1 MFSTV
6 LGYMEQL
13 KAPSPPYLPSTWAFD
28 SLKAALQNQWA
39 ESLIMMLAL
48 CPQLTSDYSFVN
60 MWAWADE
67 YGLIWAWENDMV
79 WIQQTFPEPVYW
91 APVGDWNQADHPVD
105 YLRKFR
111 CIV

>member
-1 MFSTV
+1 M
-6 LGYMEQL
+6 
-13 KAPSPPYLPSTWAFD
+13 
-28 SLKAALQNQWA
+28 SLNFEPIRVNQQEA
-39 ESLIMMLAL
+39 YIRMLAL
-48 CPQLTSDYSFVN
+48 CPQPTSDYSFVN
-60 MWAWADE
+60 LWAWADE

-79 WIQQTFPEPVYW
+79 WIQQTFPEPFYW